1 MRILHISD
9 DGLPDW
15 RVEKAALTAK
25 KNGHEVFFGGRL
37 NSNFQST
44 AFSEIYPIK
53 WNAAAMIGIPYYY
66 HSVKKQIAKLV
77 KLVRP
82 DIVHSHNIGSSKIS
96 HELGLPFVF
105 DDHEYFGML
114 SLVNAENI
122 KFHDRTY
129 QYSGLGLG
137 RTFHSIKLGFI
148 SRRSISNWTRW
159 EKELV
164 SSVPT
169 ITVSEQI
176 ADDLRKVRTGSTKDI
191 FVVPNFP
198 LQIETTEFSEPQPHE
213 KLSCVYAGGD
223 SKFKQVTNRDISGLP
238 NLFVSR
244 DIGNLTIIGWDPES
258 SEKFKATGFL
268 PREKMFY
275 EMTQHSIGLIPW
287 KEHWS
292 HPFLNPNKAYEYAHA
307 GLFVMVTLD
316 LKSVIQTFD
325 DNCLTFEDYDDLT
338 SKLQYF
344 KTNMDELYDKRLKI
358 FNYARRNLVWER
370 HEKNITDAYKSV

>member
-1 MRILHISD
+1 MRILHLSD

-37 NSNFQST
+37 NSNSHST
-44 AFSEIYPIK
+44 TFSETYPIK
-53 WNAAAMIGIPYYY
+53 WTAAALIGIPFYYDR
-66 HSVKKQIAKLV
+66 VKKQIEKLV
-77 KLVRP
+77 KRVRP
-82 DIVHSHNIGSSKIS
+82 DIVHSHNIGSAKVS
-96 HELGLPFVF
+96 HDLGLPVVF
-105 DDHEYFGML
+105 DDHEYFRML

-122 KFHDRTY
+122 KSQNSMHTNSRFDRTI
-129 QYSGLGLG
+129 QSM
-137 RTFHSIKLGFI
+137 KLSFI
-148 SRRSISNWTRW
+148 SRQSISNWTKW
-159 EKELV
+159 ERDLV
-164 SSVPT
+164 TSVPT

-176 ADDLRKVRTGSTKDI
+176 AQELRTVCDARTKEI
-191 FVVPNFP
+191 FVVPNYP
-198 LQIETTEFSEPQPHE
+198 LEAETIEFREPRPHD

-223 SKFKQVTNRDISGLP
+223 SKHKQVTNRDISGLT
-238 NLFVSR
+238 NIFLDN
-244 DIGNLTIIGWDPES
+244 DIGNLTIIGWEAES

-268 PREKMFY
+268 PRDKMFY
-275 EMTQHSIGLIPW
+275 EMIENSIGLIPW
-287 KEHWS
+287 KKHWS

-316 LKSVIQTFD
+316 LTSVIQTLD

-370 HEKNITDAYKSV
+370 YENNIIDSYKLV

>member
-1 MRILHISD
+1 MRILHLSD

-37 NSNFQST
+37 NSNSHST
-44 AFSEIYPIK
+44 TFSETYPIK
-53 WNAAAMIGIPYYY
+53 WTAAALIGIPFYYDR
-66 HSVKKQIAKLV
+66 VKKQIEKLV
-77 KLVRP
+77 KRVRP
-82 DIVHSHNIGSSKIS
+82 DIVHSHNIGSAKVS
-96 HELGLPFVF
+96 HDLGLPVVF
-105 DDHEYFGML
+105 DDHEYFRML

-122 KFHDRTY
+122 KSQNSMHTNSRLDRTI
-129 QYSGLGLG
+129 QSM
-137 RTFHSIKLGFI
+137 KLSFI
-148 SRRSISNWTRW
+148 SRQSISNWTKW
-159 EKELV
+159 ERDLV
-164 SSVPT
+164 TSVPT

-176 ADDLRKVRTGSTKDI
+176 AQELRTVCDARTKEI
-191 FVVPNFP
+191 FVVPNYP
-198 LQIETTEFSEPQPHE
+198 LEAETIEFREPRPHD

-223 SKFKQVTNRDISGLP
+223 SKHKQVTNRDISGLT
-238 NLFVSR
+238 NIFLDN
-244 DIGNLTIIGWDPES
+244 DIGNLTIIGWEAES

-268 PREKMFY
+268 PRDKMFY
-275 EMTQHSIGLIPW
+275 EMIENSIGLIPW
-287 KEHWS
+287 KKHWS

-316 LKSVIQTFD
+316 LTSVIQTLD

-370 HEKNITDAYKSV
+370 YENNIIDSYKSV

>member
-1 MRILHISD
+1 MRILHLSD

-37 NSNFQST
+37 NSNSRST
-44 AFSEIYPIK
+44 TFSETYPIK
-53 WNAAAMIGIPYYY
+53 WTAAALIGIPFYYDR
-66 HSVKKQIAKLV
+66 VKKQIEKLV
-77 KLVRP
+77 KRVRP
-82 DIVHSHNIGSSKIS
+82 DIVHSHNIGSAKVS
-96 HELGLPFVF
+96 HDLGLPVVF
-105 DDHEYFGML
+105 DDHEYFRML

-122 KFHDRTY
+122 KSQNSMHTNSRLDRTI
-129 QYSGLGLG
+129 QSM
-137 RTFHSIKLGFI
+137 KLSFI
-148 SRRSISNWTRW
+148 SRQSISNWTKW
-159 EKELV
+159 ERDLV
-164 SSVPT
+164 TSVPT

-176 ADDLRKVRTGSTKDI
+176 AQELRTVCDARTKEI
-191 FVVPNFP
+191 FVVPNYP
-198 LQIETTEFSEPQPHE
+198 LEAETIEFREPRPHD

-223 SKFKQVTNRDISGLP
+223 SKHKQVTNRDISGLT
-238 NLFVSR
+238 NIFLDN
-244 DIGNLTIIGWDPES
+244 DIGNLTIIGWEAES

-268 PREKMFY
+268 PRDKMFY
-275 EMTQHSIGLIPW
+275 EMIENSIGLIPW
-287 KEHWS
+287 KKHWS

-316 LKSVIQTFD
+316 LTSVIQTLD
-325 DNCLTFEDYDDLT
+325 NNCLTFEDYDDLT

-370 HEKNITDAYKSV
+370 YENNIIDSYKSV

>member
-1 MRILHISD
+1 MRILHLSD

-25 KNGHEVFFGGRL
+25 KNGHDVFFGGRL
-37 NSNFQST
+37 NSNSHST

-53 WNAAAMIGIPYYY
+53 WNAAALIGIPYYY
-66 HSVKKQIAKLV
+66 HLVKKQIARLV

-82 DIVHSHNIGSSKIS
+82 DVVHSHNIGSAKVS

-114 SLVNAENI
+114 SLVNAENM
-122 KFHDRTY
+122 KFHDSTHE
-129 QYSGLGLG
+129 YSGLG
-137 RTFHSIKLGFI
+137 RTILRLKLGFI
-148 SRRSISNWTRW
+148 SRRSISNWTKW

-164 SSVPT
+164 SSVTT

-176 ADDLRKVRTGSTKDI
+176 AHDLSKLRAGSTKDI

-198 LQIETTEFSEPQPHE
+198 LQIETTEFSQPQPHE
-213 KLSCVYAGGD
+213 KLSCVYAGVD

-238 NLFVSR
+238 SLFMSHDV
-244 DIGNLTIIGWDPES
+244 GNLTIIGWEVES

-268 PREKMFY
+268 PRKKMFF
-275 EMTQHSIGLIPW
+275 EMTQNSIGLIPW
-287 KEHWS
+287 KKHWS

-307 GLFVMVTLD
+307 GLFVMLTSD
-316 LKSVIQTFD
+316 LTSVIHTLG
-325 DNCLTFEDYDDLT
+325 DNCLTFENYDDLAL
-338 SKLQYF
+338 KLQYF
-344 KTNMDELYDKRLKI
+344 KTNVDELYEKRVKV
-358 FNYARRNLVWER
+358 FNYARQNLVWEK
-370 HEKNITDAYKSV
+370 HEKNIIEAYKSV